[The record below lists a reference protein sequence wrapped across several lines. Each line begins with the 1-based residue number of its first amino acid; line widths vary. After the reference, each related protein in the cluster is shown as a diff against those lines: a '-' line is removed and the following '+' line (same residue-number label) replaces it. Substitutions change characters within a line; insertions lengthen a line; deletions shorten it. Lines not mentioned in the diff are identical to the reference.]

1 MTDDAFYAWIFED
14 PRWHLFVQH
23 AFVQAGFTVRY
34 LENLETESYWIAHLT
49 RSGCQLAHDNAA
61 ARLQLVAVLASNHL
75 RLDLD
80 TFCLLHRVDD
90 KLVVVFQYPY
100 GCPGVQR
107 SQPEMAYGQGT
118 LFAPA
123 R

>member
-100 GCPGVQR
+100 GCPGVLR